1 MRVKNIIWEDTVNY
15 CKPSLFIGT
24 AVCSFKCGKENCQN
38 KDLMDAPD
46 IEISE
51 GAIIQKYLD
60 NPITEAIVL
69 GGLEPLDQIVD
80 VADFSSM
87 LNDRGITDDLVI
99 YTGYTE
105 EEVEEKVR
113 YLRKLNCNYRD
124 LVVKYGRFI
133 PDSDPVMD
141 STLGVELVSDNQ
153 YAVRYS
159 RKNKTDG
166 IHL

>member
-1 MRVKNIIWEDTVNY
+1 MRVKNIIWEDTVYY

-24 AVCSFKCGKENCQN
+24 AACSFKCGRGNCQN
-38 KDLMDAPD
+38 KELVDAPD

-69 GGLEPLDQIVD
+69 GGLEPLDQMTD
-80 VADFSSM
+80 VSDFCSM

-105 EEVEEKVR
+105 EEAKEKVR
-113 YLRKLNCNYRD
+113 YLRKLNCKYRD

-141 STLGVELVSDNQ
+141 SILGVVLVSDNQ
-153 YAVRYS
+153 YAMRYP
-159 RKNKTDG
+159 KMNKSDG